1 MKKNVFFL
9 SLIIV
14 LLISGCKASECIK
27 KGEPPYESISGYVY
41 DEAGN
46 ALKGIKIEVFLDE
59 NLENYYNSPE
69 CKQLE
74 CCCVYTDERGLYGEG
89 MASEYYQGGPEYKN
103 VYVVATDTSGI
114 YERQVIPSRIDYDYC
129 GVGMGHLNIT
139 MKPQPKE

>member
-1 MKKNVFFL
+1 MFL
-9 SLIIV
+9 
-14 LLISGCKASECIK
+14 LLSGCKTSECIK
-27 KGEPPYESISGYVY
+27 KGDPPFENISGFVY
-41 DEAGN
+41 DEAGH

-59 NLENYYNSPE
+59 NLENYYNPYN
-69 CKQLE
+69 CPPKE
-74 CCCVYTDERGLYGEG
+74 CCCVYTDESGHYFEG

-114 YERQVIPSRIDYDYC
+114 YERQVIPSRIDYGYC